1 MNIARALTIQLG
13 LPPYLV
19 LDQLHRGISP
29 AMILAPED
37 SLLAE
42 YQHADGYAFR
52 WGNVIEARTGTWL
65 AWHVAPVA
73 LWYVTD
79 ALRRSEERRVGKE
92 CRSRWSPDH

>member
-1 MNIARALTIQLG
+1 MNIARALTIPLG

-42 YQHADGYAFR
+42 YQHAG
-52 WGNVIEARTGTWL
+52 G
-65 AWHVAPVA
+65 
-73 LWYVTD
+73 
-79 ALRRSEERRVGKE
+79 
-92 CRSRWSPDH
+92 